1 MFANQYGMSI
11 GVGARQPLGFE
22 GRPLYY
28 VRYCLKTSGGP
39 LNMISYFPS
48 ATAGPCR
55 VLVLNRPSLTMS
67 ENGLFL
73 VLFVLKL
80 LIFFPSC
87 SVQFRKPFP
96 FAFTVLTLRLLGLFL
111 LKMFAAGEK
120 YALEA
125 EMSFLSPLV

>member
-55 VLVLNRPSLTMS
+55 VLQLSPQISTRENCKRRKQCAPKSPSVLQALRLRAPSFDPKDLTSFSGALQKMPIWRS
-67 ENGLFL
+67 DQP
-73 VLFVLKL
+73 VWDPMKL
-80 LIFFPSC
+80 LIY
-87 SVQFRKPFP
+87 
-96 FAFTVLTLRLLGLFL
+96 L
-111 LKMFAAGEK
+111 
-120 YALEA
+120 
-125 EMSFLSPLV
+125 

>member
-1 MFANQYGMSI
+1 
-11 GVGARQPLGFE
+11 
-22 GRPLYY
+22 
-28 VRYCLKTSGGP
+28 
-39 LNMISYFPS
+39 
-48 ATAGPCR
+48 
-55 VLVLNRPSLTMS
+55 MS